1 MVIENAL
8 EKKVSDSLCEILPG
22 VKAVGVAVSGGADS
36 VCLLTVL
43 KNILPVNI
51 DLKAVTVNHNL
62 RPEKET
68 AFDADF
74 VEEYCR
80 SISVPCTRF
89 EIERGK
95 INQLSLTKKCGTED
109 AARTVRYEC
118 FNKFIKKEN
127 LDYLCLAHNLNDQC
141 ETVLMRFFQ
150 GSTSLY
156 GINFQREKILRPL
169 LNVSRKEIE
178 AYLSEKKISYRTD
191 STNADTKYLRNSFRN
206 KIIPYLENQLPGFQ
220 KSILTLSK
228 KSKYDED
235 FISSVVEE
243 KLSCE
248 KCIFKDDSA
257 SFAAEEFFSLPM
269 AVRCRIIYKFIERIK
284 ASGRISYQ
292 FVENFCLKKVSSF
305 CNSSCGIDFI
315 INEKA
320 VVIQKS
326 KKIATEEGFFAI
338 IEEDGVYSC
347 SGLEFCV
354 KAGHGA
360 LVLSCE
366 NSTIV
371 LENLEFP
378 FVFRSRQ
385 SGDKILSAEGNLKNV
400 QDVLDSFKCG
410 MSKDKI
416 PLVQKLGNIDFE
428 KSICCIWGEPYGFKN
443 WIVRK

>member
-1 MVIENAL
+1 MVIENSL
-8 EKKVSDSLCEILPG
+8 EKKVSDSLWEILPG

-43 KNILPVNI
+43 KNILPANI

-62 RPEKET
+62 RAEEET

-118 FNKFIKKEN
+118 FNQFIEKEN

-243 KLSCE
+243 KINSEICNL
-248 KCIFKDDSA
+248 KNDSA

-269 AVRCRIIYKFIERIK
+269 AVRTRIIYKFIERIK

-338 IEEDGVYSC
+338 IEEDGVYTC
-347 SGLEFCV
+347 LGLEFCV
-354 KAGHGA
+354 KTGHGA
-360 LVLSCE
+360 VVLSCE

-410 MSKDKI
+410 MFKDKI